1 MIEKIGIGID
11 IVDIKRFEKLP
22 YLSNI
27 TFYKKIFDANE
38 IKYCMKF
45 NNPFPHFAAM
55 FAVKE
60 ATIKAV
66 KKPISINDIKIVHSN
81 NKPQVSIKGSYNK
94 KYKFILSVS
103 HEKKIAVAV
112 VISETLKL

>member
-11 IVDIKRFEKLP
+11 IVDTKRFEKLP
-22 YLSNI
+22 YSANI
-27 TFYKKIFDANE
+27 TFYKKIFDINE
-38 IKYCMKF
+38 IKYCLKF
-45 NNPFPHFAAM
+45 KNSFPHFAAM

-60 ATIKAV
+60 ATIKAI
-66 KKPISINDIKIVHSN
+66 KKQIAFIDIKISHSN
-81 NKPQVSIKGSYNK
+81 SKPQVRIKDSKNK

>member
-11 IVDIKRFEKLP
+11 IVDIKRFENLP

-27 TFYKKIFDANE
+27 AFYKKIFDTSE
-38 IKYCMKF
+38 IKYCLKF
-45 NNPFPHFAAM
+45 KNPFPHFAAM

-60 ATIKAV
+60 ATIKAI
-66 KKPISINDIKIVHSN
+66 KKPVLFIDIKIDHSN
-81 NKPQVSIKGSYNK
+81 NKPQVSIKGSYYK

-103 HEKKIAVAV
+103 HEKKTAVAV
-112 VISETLKL
+112 VISETMK

>member
-27 TFYKKIFDANE
+27 AFYKKIFDINE
-38 IKYCMKF
+38 IKYCLKF
-45 NNPFPHFAAM
+45 KNSFPHFAAM

-60 ATIKAV
+60 ATIKAI
-66 KKPISINDIKIVHSN
+66 KKPVLFIDIKIDHSN

-103 HEKKIAVAV
+103 HEKKTAVAV
-112 VISETLKL
+112 VISETMK